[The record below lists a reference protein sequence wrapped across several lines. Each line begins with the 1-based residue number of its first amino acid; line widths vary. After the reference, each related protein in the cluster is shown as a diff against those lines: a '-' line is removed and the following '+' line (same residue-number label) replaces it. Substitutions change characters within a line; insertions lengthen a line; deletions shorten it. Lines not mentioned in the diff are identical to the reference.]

1 MSGFLRKDGVSQQIG
16 CVIIAAGFSERMGK
30 EKSLLKIGSR
40 TMTKWFFDRMMAHDF
55 NPIVVTRKDLGQKIS
70 EQISQH
76 RIVTNPTPESGR
88 TGSIQVGISKLDRL
102 SESPY
107 RLLVVPIDRPG
118 FSDSTLSKLTVSIET
133 CCPEKDGFGGHP
145 ILLSVEDV
153 EIVRGAS
160 PETPLR
166 DLVNP
171 NRLKVDDPFLHLNID
186 KEESLV
192 GLAEILLG
200 IWS

>member
-1 MSGFLRKDGVSQQIG
+1 MSGFLGKDGVSQQIG
-16 CVIIAAGFSERMGK
+16 CVIIAAGLSKRMGR
-30 EKSLLKIGSR
+30 EKSLLEIGSR
-40 TMTKWFFDRMMAHDF
+40 TMTKWFTDRMIAHDF
-55 NPIVVTRKDLGQKIS
+55 NPIVVTRKDLEQKIS
-70 EQISQH
+70 EQVSRH
-76 RIVTNPTPESGR
+76 RIAINPIPESGR

-102 SESPY
+102 SVTPY

-118 FSDSTLSKLTVSIET
+118 FSDSTLSKLIVSLET
-133 CCPEKDGFGGHP
+133 CCPEKDGYGGHP

-166 DLVNP
+166 DLVKP

-186 KEESLV
+186 SKENLV
-192 GLAEILLG
+192 GLSEILLG
-200 IWS
+200 IWN